1 MRVEVGRRYCGRE
14 LSVADLAHI
23 RQLLALQ
30 PALGRVALSRRLCQD
45 LGWLNALGQ
54 PKEMSA
60 RVALLRMERD
70 GLIQLPAPRSHNGCG
85 QRRFQLT
92 AASDPQAPLPAP
104 LRALEPLVFQ
114 RVPGGRLSRLWNEL
128 IARYHYLGYR
138 PLSGAQMRYLV
149 WSADGRV
156 LAALGFGA
164 CAWQLQP
171 RDRYIGWNDR
181 QRRAGLP
188 RIVNNARFLI
198 LPWVH
203 CHGLASRILSGI
215 LKPLRADWRW
225 RYGYQP
231 GLLETFVETP
241 RFTGTSY
248 RAANWI
254 KLGQTQGRGKLEKQ
268 HCQIA
273 PLKDIWVYSLH
284 PDFRK
289 ILCAPA

>member
-1 MRVEVGRRYCGRE
+1 MSGEPGGRYCGRE
-14 LSVADLAHI
+14 FSPADLAHI

-30 PALGRVALSRRLCQD
+30 PALGRVALSRRVCQD

-70 GLIQLPAPRSHNGCG
+70 GLIQLPAPRSHNGRG

-92 AASDPQAPLPAP
+92 AASDPQTPVQAP
-104 LRALEPLVFQ
+104 LRVLEPLRFQ
-114 RVPGGRLSRLWNEL
+114 RVSDGRLSQLWNEL

-149 WSADGRV
+149 GSAEGRL

-164 CAWQLQP
+164 CAWQVQP

-181 QRRAGLP
+181 QRRAGLH

-198 LPWVH
+198 LPWVQ
-203 CHGLASRILSGI
+203 CPGLASRILSGI
-215 LKPLRADWRW
+215 LKPLRADWRL

-231 GLLETFVETP
+231 LLLETFVEVP
-241 RFTGTSY
+241 RFTGTAY

-254 KLGQTQGRGKLEKQ
+254 RLGQTRGRGKLEKQ
-268 HCQIA
+268 HCQIV
-273 PLKDIWVYSLH
+273 PLKDIWVYPLH
-284 PDFRK
+284 RNFRQ
-289 ILCAPA
+289 ILSPAS

>member
-1 MRVEVGRRYCGRE
+1 MSGEPGGRYCGRE
-14 LSVADLAHI
+14 FSPADLAHI

-30 PALGRVALSRRLCQD
+30 PALGRVALSRRVCQD

-70 GLIQLPAPRSHNGCG
+70 GLIQLPAPRSHNGRG
-85 QRRFQLT
+85 QRRFPLT
-92 AASDPQAPLPAP
+92 AASNPQEPVQAPL
-104 LRALEPLVFQ
+104 RVLEPLRFQ
-114 RVPGGRLSRLWNEL
+114 RVSGGRLSQRWNEL

-149 WSADGRV
+149 ESAEGRL

-164 CAWQLQP
+164 CAWQVQP
-171 RDRYIGWNDR
+171 RDRYIGWTDG
-181 QRRAGLP
+181 QRRAGLH

-198 LPWVH
+198 LPWVQ
-203 CHGLASRILSGI
+203 CPGLASRILSGI

-231 GLLETFVETP
+231 VLLETFVEVP
-241 RFTGTSY
+241 RFTGTAY

-254 KLGQTQGRGKLEKQ
+254 RLGQTRGRGKLEKQ

-273 PLKDIWVYSLH
+273 PLKDIWVYPLNRN
-284 PDFRK
+284 FRQ
-289 ILCAPA
+289 ILSPAS